1 MLNKDRKAIQVIGG
15 RSAGRYILPLVY
27 IILGIVLIFIPT
39 DFQKAIYYNAEGAVA
54 RVDETDNSTLYNN
67 GYFRVGEQRLK
78 VTILSGSHKG
88 YESEAV
94 NMLSGTLSSD
104 KLFSPGDKAWV
115 LIERDSDN
123 NPIFINAVDYWR
135 GGREIAVAVIFMMAL
150 IVFASIHG
158 GAIILSFT
166 LTLLFLWK
174 VLIPLTL
181 KGFNPVL
188 IAVAS
193 LFLLT
198 ITTIS
203 LILGCSRKA
212 LSAIL
217 GAIATDALVA
227 ILSLLATS
235 FLLLDGFNLEG
246 SESLLYSG
254 FGNLDFSLIFSSVVM
269 LSSGGAV
276 MDLSVDVVSA
286 MEEVYL
292 GNPNIGRKEL
302 ILSGI
307 RVGRAGIGTQTSTLL
322 LAYLSSYLVP
332 FMVYMAQSTPLMN
345 IVVSKEIAS
354 AIAETAVG
362 CVGLVAVAPLSA
374 LITSFFIY
382 RKK

>member
-1 MLNKDRKAIQVIGG
+1 MLNKDRKAIQEIGG

-39 DFQKAIYYNAEGAVA
+39 GFQKAIYYNAEGAVA

-181 KGFNPVL
+181 KDFNPVL

-292 GNPNIGRKEL
+292 GNPNVGRKEL

-362 CVGLVAVAPLSA
+362 CVGLVAVTPLSA

>member
-27 IILGIVLIFIPT
+27 IILGIVLILIPT
-39 DFQKAIYYNAEGAVA
+39 GFQKAIYYNAEGAVA
-54 RVDETDNSTLYNN
+54 RVDDTDNSTLYNN

-115 LIERDSDN
+115 LIERDNDN

-292 GNPNIGRKEL
+292 GNPNTGRKEL

>member
-27 IILGIVLIFIPT
+27 IILGIVLILIPT
-39 DFQKAIYYNAEGAVA
+39 GFQKAIYYNAEGAVA

-88 YESEAV
+88 YESDSV

-135 GGREIAVAVIFMMAL
+135 GEREIAVAVIFMMAL

-227 ILSLLATS
+227 GLSLLATS

-362 CVGLVAVAPLSA
+362 CVGLVAVTPLSA

>member
-1 MLNKDRKAIQVIGG
+1 MLNKDRKAIQEIGG

-27 IILGIVLIFIPT
+27 IILGIVLILIPT
-39 DFQKAIYYNAEGAVA
+39 GFQKAIYYNAEGAVA
-54 RVDETDNSTLYNN
+54 RVDDTDNSTLYNN

-115 LIERDSDN
+115 LIERDNDN

-227 ILSLLATS
+227 GLSLLATS

>member
-27 IILGIVLIFIPT
+27 IILGIVLILIPT
-39 DFQKAIYYNAEGAVA
+39 GFQKAIYYNAEGAVA
-54 RVDETDNSTLYNN
+54 RVDDTDNSTLYNN

-292 GNPNIGRKEL
+292 GNPNTGRKEL

>member
-1 MLNKDRKAIQVIGG
+1 MLNKDRKAIQEIGG

-27 IILGIVLIFIPT
+27 IILGIVLILIPT
-39 DFQKAIYYNAEGAVA
+39 GFQKAIYYNAEGAVA
-54 RVDETDNSTLYNN
+54 RVDDTDNSTLYNN

>member
-1 MLNKDRKAIQVIGG
+1 MLNKDRKAIQEIGG

-39 DFQKAIYYNAEGAVA
+39 GFQKAIYYNAEGAVA

-292 GNPNIGRKEL
+292 GNPNVGRKEL

-362 CVGLVAVAPLSA
+362 CVGLVAVTPLSA

>member
-39 DFQKAIYYNAEGAVA
+39 GFQKAIYYNAEGAVA

-292 GNPNIGRKEL
+292 RNPNVGRKEL

>member
-27 IILGIVLIFIPT
+27 IILGIVLILIPT
-39 DFQKAIYYNAEGAVA
+39 GFQKAIYYNAEGAVA

-181 KGFNPVL
+181 KDFNPVL

>member
-39 DFQKAIYYNAEGAVA
+39 GFQKAIYYNAEGAVA

-181 KGFNPVL
+181 KDFNPVL

-227 ILSLLATS
+227 ILSLLTTS

>member
-1 MLNKDRKAIQVIGG
+1 MLNKDRKAIQEIGG

-27 IILGIVLIFIPT
+27 IILGIVLILIPT
-39 DFQKAIYYNAEGAVA
+39 GFQKTIYYNAEGAVA

-188 IAVAS
+188 IAVSS

-374 LITSFFIY
+374 LITSFFNY

>member
-39 DFQKAIYYNAEGAVA
+39 GFQKAIYYNAEGAVA

-181 KGFNPVL
+181 KDFNPVL

-292 GNPNIGRKEL
+292 GNPNVGRKEL

-374 LITSFFIY
+374 LITSFSIY

>member
-27 IILGIVLIFIPT
+27 IILGIVLILIPT
-39 DFQKAIYYNAEGAVA
+39 GFQKAIYYNAEGAVA
-54 RVDETDNSTLYNN
+54 RVDETDNSTLYNY

-88 YESEAV
+88 YESDSV

-135 GGREIAVAVIFMMAL
+135 GEREIAVAVIFMMAL

-362 CVGLVAVAPLSA
+362 CVGLVAVTPLSA

>member
-39 DFQKAIYYNAEGAVA
+39 GFQKAIYYNAEGAVA

-181 KGFNPVL
+181 KDFNPVL

-292 GNPNIGRKEL
+292 RNPNVGRKEL

-374 LITSFFIY
+374 LIASFFIY

>member
-39 DFQKAIYYNAEGAVA
+39 GFQKAIYYNAEGAVA

-181 KGFNPVL
+181 KDFNPVL

-292 GNPNIGRKEL
+292 GNPNVGRKEL

>member
-15 RSAGRYILPLVY
+15 RSVGRYILPLVY

-39 DFQKAIYYNAEGAVA
+39 GFQKAIYYNAEGAVA

-78 VTILSGSHKG
+78 VTILSGSHKR

-181 KGFNPVL
+181 KDFNPVL

-292 GNPNIGRKEL
+292 GNPNTGRKEL

-307 RVGRAGIGTQTSTLL
+307 TVGRAGIGTQTSTLL

-332 FMVYMAQSTPLMN
+332 FMVYMAQSTPLIN

>member
-27 IILGIVLIFIPT
+27 IILGIVLILIPT
-39 DFQKAIYYNAEGAVA
+39 GFQKAIYYNAEGAVA
-54 RVDETDNSTLYNN
+54 RVDDTDNSTLYNN

-227 ILSLLATS
+227 VLSLLATS

-292 GNPNIGRKEL
+292 GNPNVGRKEL

>member
-39 DFQKAIYYNAEGAVA
+39 GFQKAIYYNAEGAVA

-227 ILSLLATS
+227 GLSLLATS

>member
-39 DFQKAIYYNAEGAVA
+39 GFQKAIYYNADGAVA

-181 KGFNPVL
+181 KDFNPVL

-217 GAIATDALVA
+217 GAIAIDALVA

-292 GNPNIGRKEL
+292 GNPNVGRKKL

>member
-39 DFQKAIYYNAEGAVA
+39 GFQKAIYYNAEGAVA
-54 RVDETDNSTLYNN
+54 RVDDTDNSTLYNN

-181 KGFNPVL
+181 KDFNPVL

-292 GNPNIGRKEL
+292 GNPNVGRKEL

>member
-27 IILGIVLIFIPT
+27 IILGIVLILIPT
-39 DFQKAIYYNAEGAVA
+39 GFQKAIYYNAEGAVA

-362 CVGLVAVAPLSA
+362 CVGLVAVTPLSA

>member
-1 MLNKDRKAIQVIGG
+1 MLNKDRKAIQEIGG

-27 IILGIVLIFIPT
+27 IILGIVLILIPT
-39 DFQKAIYYNAEGAVA
+39 GFQKAIYYNAEGAVA
-54 RVDETDNSTLYNN
+54 RVDDTDNSTLYNN

-292 GNPNIGRKEL
+292 GNPNTGRKEL

>member
-27 IILGIVLIFIPT
+27 IILGIVLILIPT
-39 DFQKAIYYNAEGAVA
+39 GFQKAIYYNAEGAVA

-181 KGFNPVL
+181 KDFNPVL

-292 GNPNIGRKEL
+292 GNPNVGRKEL

>member
-27 IILGIVLIFIPT
+27 IILGIVLILIPT
-39 DFQKAIYYNAEGAVA
+39 GFQKAIYYNAEGAVA

-135 GGREIAVAVIFMMAL
+135 GEREIAVAVIFMMAL

>member
-1 MLNKDRKAIQVIGG
+1 MLNKDRKAIQEIGG

-27 IILGIVLIFIPT
+27 IILGIVLILIPT
-39 DFQKAIYYNAEGAVA
+39 GFQKAIYYNAEGAVA
-54 RVDETDNSTLYNN
+54 RVDDTDNSTLYNN

-115 LIERDSDN
+115 LIERDNDN

-203 LILGCSRKA
+203 LILGCSKKA

-227 ILSLLATS
+227 GLSLLATS

-362 CVGLVAVAPLSA
+362 CVGLVAVTPLSA

>member
-15 RSAGRYILPLVY
+15 RSAGRIILPLVY
-27 IILGIVLIFIPT
+27 IILGIVLILIPT
-39 DFQKAIYYNAEGAVA
+39 GFQKAIYYNAEGAVA

-115 LIERDSDN
+115 LIERDNDN

-203 LILGCSRKA
+203 LILGCSKKA

-227 ILSLLATS
+227 GLSLLATS

-362 CVGLVAVAPLSA
+362 CVGLVAVTPLSA

>member
-1 MLNKDRKAIQVIGG
+1 MLNKDRKAIQEIGG

-27 IILGIVLIFIPT
+27 IILGIVLILIPT
-39 DFQKAIYYNAEGAVA
+39 GFQKAIYYNAEGAVA
-54 RVDETDNSTLYNN
+54 RVDDTDNSTLYNN

-181 KGFNPVL
+181 KVFNPVL

-292 GNPNIGRKEL
+292 GNPNVGRKEL

>member
-39 DFQKAIYYNAEGAVA
+39 GFQKAIYYNAEGAVA
-54 RVDETDNSTLYNN
+54 RVDDTDNSTLYNN

-115 LIERDSDN
+115 LIERDNDN

-227 ILSLLATS
+227 GLSLLATS